1 MALID
6 FSAILPFI
14 FFSSGYQCKNMRR
27 WWWVTTTSSYYCIQ
41 KNIVWR
47 HNLRKYFLVRWH
59 WLRLSIKSP
68 RPPWQLF
75 KATAAFTFTFLKA
88 TAHFTFTFFEGHH
101 SLTFTFFTVR
111 LVLGLR
117 LTSND
122 VSMGHISRF
131 SQSLMIC
138 LWVTSSNLSSHA
150 FAFFAH
156 PTPGSAV
163 LWYSAS
169 ISSWWSPTSW
179 SS

>member
-1 MALID
+1 MQKYEQMMVSYHHLLI
-6 FSAILPFI
+6 FLHTKKILCDVI
-14 FFSSGYQCKNMRR
+14 ILGSISL
-27 WWWVTTTSSYYCIQ
+27 W
-41 KNIVWR
+41 
-47 HNLRKYFLVRWH
+47 VRWH

-101 SLTFTFFTVR
+101 SLTLTFFTVR

>member
-1 MALID
+1 MC
-6 FSAILPFI
+6 PFI

-41 KNIVWR
+41 KSIVWR
-47 HNLRKYFLVRWH
+47 HNLRKYFLVSWH

-88 TAHFTFTFFEGHH
+88 TAFHSHFFEGHH

-111 LVLGLR
+111 LVPGLR

-156 PTPGSAV
+156 LTPGSAV